1 MRHTTVLTATAL
13 GAVLAVAGLG
23 ACSSGKDG
31 GSDSAAPSAS
41 TPAASGTADTAP
53 GAKDSGPGRT
63 AAPAKPP
70 RPVDGHVD
78 FTGAATGSADFT
90 GGVACEIKGGRL
102 IGVTT
107 PDVLAK
113 KQIFPSL
120 IATTADSPAQVA
132 LFNTPDGASYSGRV
146 AQAAHVT
153 ARKTGGSWKVTIDG
167 LRIAESYS
175 GSGGVVTL
183 KGSLTCTHLT

>member
-1 MRHTTVLTATAL
+1 MRHSTVLTATAL

-23 ACSSGKDG
+23 GCSSGGDG
-31 GSDSAAPSAS
+31 GSDSAAPAAS
-41 TPAASGTADTAP
+41 TPAASGAAATAP
-53 GAKDSGPGRT
+53 GGADSGPGGS
-63 AAPAKPP
+63 AKPAKPP

-78 FTGAATGSADFT
+78 FTGDATGSADFT
-90 GGVACEIKGGRL
+90 GGVACEIKGGKL
-102 IGVTT
+102 VGVTT

-132 LFNTPDGASYSGRV
+132 LFNTPDGASYSGHV
-146 AQAAHVT
+146 AQDAHVT
-153 ARKTGGSWKVTIDG
+153 ARKSGASWTVVIDG
-167 LRIAESYS
+167 LRIAKDYS